1 MQVEKMAMKSA
12 QRRTLARWI
21 SAIVHPIAFPII
33 TLAALLFDATHSLPQ
48 TARWLLI
55 ALALTSLPITALVVY
70 QVTRGHWTD
79 LDVSV
84 RRQRYLL
91 YPFGLTCL
99 ASLALVYHWLQAP
112 AVAVVATVSSVLA
125 NLVDGVINFSYKISA
140 HATSAAACATLLLH
154 VVPTVGVIAA
164 AAAALVGWS
173 RVELGRHTPGQVM
186 LGMGVGVGS
195 VIATLTVL
203 AA

>member
-1 MQVEKMAMKSA
+1 MAMKSA
-12 QRRTLARWI
+12 PRRTLARWV
-21 SAIVHPIAFPII
+21 SVVVHPIAFPII
-33 TLAALLFDATHSLPQ
+33 TLAALLLDATHSLPQ
-48 TARWLLI
+48 TTRWLLV

-70 QVTRGHWTD
+70 QVARGHWTD

-112 AVAVVATVSSVLA
+112 AVAVVAAVSLVLA
-125 NLVDGVINFSYKISA
+125 NLVDGVINFSYKVSA
-140 HATSAAACATLLLH
+140 HATSAAACAALLLH
-154 VVPTVGVIAA
+154 VLPLVGVIAA

-173 RVELGRHTPGQVM
+173 RVELGRHTLGQVI

-195 VIATLTVL
+195 VVATLTVL
-203 AA
+203 AS